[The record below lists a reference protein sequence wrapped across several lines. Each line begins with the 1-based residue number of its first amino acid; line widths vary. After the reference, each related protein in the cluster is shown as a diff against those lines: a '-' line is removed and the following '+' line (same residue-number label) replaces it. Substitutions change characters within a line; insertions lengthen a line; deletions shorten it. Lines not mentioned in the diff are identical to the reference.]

1 MTAGGILHGFRRLAW
16 RMLGA
21 VLLAAIGTTAQAQ
34 SGTKTCRQLEAQLAA
49 VPSGSGGGQA
59 QRFDAA
65 IARQQEQMGKARAQA
80 QQAGCGRAIMGR
92 AVAQCGSLNATIERM
107 DRNLADL
114 QQKRRA
120 LGSGG
125 NARRERA
132 RILAS
137 INANGCR
144 EARPPQRAVASE
156 PPAGQ
161 VVINGGGMRAGG
173 LSGNFRTLCVRTC
186 DGYYFPISYS
196 VGPASFGR
204 DAQACAAMCP
214 GTQVELHHHRSPG
227 EESEDMVSAVTGIP
241 YRQMTNAFA
250 YRQPNGSQ
258 PGCGC
263 GASASSPTQRG
274 FEVIGGDYNSDN
286 GREQAP
292 QMPEPAQAA
301 APSNASTTRADPP
314 PPRQEP
320 GNRAVRVVG
329 PTFLP
334 DPEAAADPRVP
345 DQTPAP

>member
-1 MTAGGILHGFRRLAW
+1 
-16 RMLGA
+16 MLGA
-21 VLLAAIGTTAQAQ
+21 VLLAAACTAAQAQ
-34 SGTKTCRQLEAQLAA
+34 SGTKTCHQLEAQLVAI
-49 VPSGSGGGQA
+49 PSGSGGGQA

-65 IARQQEQMGKARAQA
+65 IARQQEQMQKARAQIRHI
-80 QQAGCGRAIMGR
+80 GCGRAIVGR

-120 LGSGG
+120 LGSG

-144 EARPPQRAVASE
+144 EARPPQRTAASE

-161 VVINGGGMRAGG
+161 VVINGGARMRG

-196 VGPASFGR
+196 VGSASFGR

-227 EESEDMVSAVTGIP
+227 EESEDMVSVVTGIP

-263 GASASSPTQRG
+263 GASASSPTPRG
-274 FEVIGGDYNSDN
+274 FDVIGGDYSSGNR
-286 GREQAP
+286 RERDAK
-292 QMPEPAQAA
+292 MPEPEPAA
-301 APSNASTTRADPP
+301 VPSNASARADPP
-314 PPRQEP
+314 LPRRDI

-334 DPEAAADPRVP
+334 APEAAADPRVP
-345 DQTPAP
+345 DQPRAP

>member
-1 MTAGGILHGFRRLAW
+1 
-16 RMLGA
+16 MLGA
-21 VLLAAIGTTAQAQ
+21 VLFAATCTAAQAQ

-49 VPSGSGGGQA
+49 VPSGSGGQQA

-65 IARQQEQMGKARAQA
+65 IARQLEQMSKARGQA

-92 AVAQCGSLNATIERM
+92 AVAQCASLNATIERM

-120 LGSGG
+120 MGSG
-125 NARRERA
+125 NARRDRA

-144 EARPPQRAVASE
+144 EARPPQPVASNQ

-161 VVINGGGMRAGG
+161 VVTNGGGMRSGG

-250 YRQPNGSQ
+250 YRQPNGAQ

-274 FEVIGGDYNSDN
+274 FDVIGGDYSSDN
-286 GREQAP
+286 AREREP
-292 QMPEPAQAA
+292 QMPEPAPAA
-301 APSNASTTRADPP
+301 APSTASARADPP
-314 PPRQEP
+314 APRPET

-334 DPEAAADPRVP
+334 APEAAADPRA
-345 DQTPAP
+345 PAQPLAP